1 MFDQF
6 SRTRLLLGDDAMD
19 ALARARVAVFGIGGV
34 GSYAAEALARSGVG
48 AIDLVDHDQV
58 SLTNINRQIVALQST
73 VGMNKA
79 DVMAARI
86 ADINPRCTVTPHVC
100 FFLPDTADQIDL
112 AQFDY
117 IVDAVDTV
125 TAKLLLIGRA
135 HELGVPII
143 SSMGSANKLD
153 PTALAVGDIY
163 DTSICP
169 LARIIRKECRKR
181 GIDHLKVVYS
191 TEPAI
196 QPSEE
201 SQQAYR
207 DEAEAFAESSGAP
220 CPDKFGR
227 AGVPGST
234 SFVPAAAG
242 LILASEVVKDLA
254 CVSGDRAN

>member
-48 AIDLVDHDQV
+48 ALDLVDHDQV
-58 SLTNINRQIVALQST
+58 SLTNINRQIVALEST

-125 TAKLLLIGRA
+125 TAKLEIIVRA
-135 HELGVPII
+135 QKAGVPVI
-143 SSMGSANKLD
+143 SSMGTGNKLD
-153 PTALAVGDIY
+153 PSRLRISDIY
-163 DTSICP
+163 ETRVDP
-169 LARIIRKECRKR
+169 LARVMRRELRQR
-181 GIDHLKVVYS
+181 GILHAQVLWAPG
-191 TEPAI
+191 EPEKPA
-196 QPSEE
+196 ET
-201 SQQAYR
+201 
-207 DEAEAFAESSGAP
+207 DEAAP
-220 CPDKFGR
+220 AGR
-227 AGVPGST
+227 RSIPGSI
-234 SFVPAAAG
+234 SWVPAAAG
-242 LILASEVVKDLA
+242 LKLAAHVVLSLA
-254 CVSGDRAN
+254 LQSGPTVID